1 MIWRPG
7 DCAPGDVIRVR
18 LGELY
23 HYGVFASEEEVIQF
37 GLPPLSEY
45 RSRPDAFTVLATDID
60 LFSCGQIV
68 EIGIPEKEE
77 RRARFSREETLRRA
91 RARLGET
98 GYDLL
103 RNNCEHFIWD
113 CAFGEKKCVQ
123 AQEARS
129 RWRSRAVLDVYL
141 APLAAQGDGIAIASP
156 ERRREL
162 EKTRHPDLY
171 RQRLAAWAALEYAAR
186 RSFGLDAAELRFQK
200 NAFGR
205 WHCEGMEFSLAH
217 TGGMAVAAVSDR
229 PVGVDLEN
237 IPVFAGRYAADPSRT
252 EAMLRRIRSSGEED
266 LRGAAALL
274 WAWTGKE
281 SLFKAG
287 QKGFFSPS
295 RLRPGEETGRFVLDL
310 EPPVLLSVSG
320 ERLDRLR
327 LYLCADGGAR
337 RLDEALIRGG
347 REALEAFFP

>member
-7 DCAPGDVIRVR
+7 DCVPGDVIRVR

-23 HYGVFASEEEVIQF
+23 HYGVFASEDEVIQF
-37 GLPPLSEY
+37 GLPPLPQY
-45 RSRPDAFTVLATDID
+45 RERPDAFTVLSTDVD

-68 EIGIPEKEE
+68 EIGLPEKDE

-103 RNNCEHFIWD
+103 RNNCEHFVWD

-123 AQEARS
+123 EQEARS

-141 APLAAQGDGIAIASP
+141 APLGAQEEEIEIASP
-156 ERRREL
+156 ERRRDL
-162 EKTRHPDLY
+162 ERTRCPETL
-171 RQRLAAWAALEYAAR
+171 RQRLVAWKTLEYAAK
-186 RSFGLDAAELRFQK
+186 RSFGLDAETLHFQK

-217 TGGMAVAAVSDR
+217 SEGMAVAAVSDR
-229 PVGVDLEN
+229 PVGVDVEN
-237 IPVFAGRYAADPSRT
+237 IPVFVRRRADRPDQVES
-252 EAMLRRIRSSGEED
+252 MLRRIRAPGEED
-266 LRGAAALL
+266 VRGAAALL

-287 QKGFFSPS
+287 QKGFFSPQ
-295 RLRPGEETGRFVLDL
+295 RLRCGEETARFVLSL

-337 RLDEALIRGG
+337 RLDKDLIRGG
-347 REALEAFFP
+347 REALEGYFL

>member
-7 DCAPGDVIRVR
+7 DCTPGDVIRVR

-123 AQEARS
+123 EQEARS
-129 RWRSRAVLDVYL
+129 RWRSRPVLDVYL
-141 APLAAQGDGIAIASP
+141 APLAAPGGEIEIASP

-162 EKTRHPDLY
+162 EQTRHPGL
-171 RQRLAAWAALEYAAR
+171 RQQRLAAWWALEYAAR
-186 RSFGLDAAELRFQK
+186 RSFGLDAGELCFRK

-217 TGGMAVAAVSDR
+217 TEGMAVAAVSDR
-229 PVGVDLEN
+229 PVGVDVEN
-237 IPVFAGRYAADPSRT
+237 IPAFARRHADKSA
-252 EAMLRRIRSSGEED
+252 EVESMLRRIRARGEEAE
-266 LRGAAALL
+266 RGAAALL
-274 WAWTGKE
+274 YAWTGKE

-295 RLRPGEETGRFVLDL
+295 RLRCGEETARRVLDL
-310 EPPVLLSVSG
+310 EPPVLLSVSS
-320 ERLDRLR
+320 ERLGQLR
-327 LYLCADGGAR
+327 LYLCADGGAH
-337 RLDEALIRGG
+337 RLEQEHILGG
-347 REALEAFFP
+347 REALARFFP